1 MGQQQTQEQRPLNV
15 LVKDVATFN
24 LLTKSPTIKQC
35 LGKQLLAEVTKKKQ
49 DLFESFPFFKK
60 QDELWIGV
68 FVDKEYFVITQQKF
82 QYCRQLLEDLQSI
95 LMFDFQ
101 KEEGTCQICFAKKI
115 DKLLPC
121 GHSYCQD
128 CIDGWFTTKEQD
140 SCPMCR
146 SQITKSKMKN
156 ESYIIPNETE
166 LIDSFKEQLFMQF
179 TEQK

>member
-1 MGQQQTQEQRPLNV
+1 MGQQQTQEQRPLHV
-15 LVKDVATFN
+15 LIKDVATFN
-24 LLTKSPTIKQC
+24 LLAKSPTIKQC
-35 LGKQLLAEVTKKKQ
+35 LGKQLLAEVTKRKQ
-49 DLFESFPFFKK
+49 DLFDTIPFFKK
-60 QDELWIGV
+60 QDELCIGI
-68 FVDKEYFVITQQKF
+68 FVDKEYILITQQKF
-82 QYCRQLLEDLQSI
+82 YYCRQLLEDLQSI

-128 CIDGWFTTKEQD
+128 CIDGWFIVKEQD

-146 SQITKSKMKN
+146 SQLTKQKMKN

-179 TEQK
+179 IQQK